1 MLIRF
6 EFNLT
11 LSSFILVNF
20 EFKEKFHDC
29 PTCMNVIFGVKC
41 FFVIMALR
49 ITKII
54 SDKQEK
60 L

>member
-1 MLIRF
+1 LVRLSF
-6 EFNLT
+6 YLT
-11 LSSFILVNF
+11 LSGFVLVNF
-20 EFKEKFHDC
+20 GNHEKFYYC
-29 PTCMNVIFGVKC
+29 PASTNVIFGVKC
-41 FFVIMALR
+41 FFVIMAET